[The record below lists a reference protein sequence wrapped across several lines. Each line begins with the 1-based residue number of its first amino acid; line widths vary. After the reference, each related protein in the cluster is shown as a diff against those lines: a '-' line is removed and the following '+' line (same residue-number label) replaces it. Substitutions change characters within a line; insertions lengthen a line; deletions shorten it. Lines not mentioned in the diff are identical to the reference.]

1 MSTITSAAKAFFEA
15 CETGGGWEACEQFC
29 TPDASFSAQSDALAE
44 VTTLQAYTEW
54 MKGLLTF
61 VPDGTYVVKSFAT
74 DEDRQNVTVYAIFT
88 GSHTGEG
95 GPCAPT
101 GKSTKTDY
109 VYSMNFNGDKISH
122 MTKIWNDAWA
132 VRELGWA

>member
-1 MSTITSAAKAFFEA
+1 MSTITSVAEAFFEA
-15 CETGGGWEACEQFC
+15 CETGGGWEVCKQFC
-29 TPDASFSAQSDALAE
+29 TPDASFSAQSDALAD
-44 VTTLQAYTEW
+44 VTTLQAYTDW

-61 VPDGTYVVKSFAT
+61 IPDGSYEVKSFAT
-74 DEDRQNVTVYAIFT
+74 DEERQNVTVYGIFT
-88 GSHTGEG
+88 GTHTGEG

-109 VYSMNFNGDKISH
+109 VYSMSFSDDKISH
-122 MTKIWNDAWA
+122 MTKIWNDGWA

>member
-1 MSTITSAAKAFFEA
+1 MGTITSVAKAFFEA

-29 TPDASFSAQSDALAE
+29 TPDASFSAQSDALSG

-61 VPDGTYVVKSFAT
+61 IPDGGYEVKSFAT
-74 DEDRQNVTVYAIFT
+74 DEERQNVTVYGVFT
-88 GSHTGEG
+88 GTHTGEG

-101 GKSTKTDY
+101 GKSTTTDY
-109 VYSMNFNGDKISH
+109 VYTMHFTGDKISH

>member
-1 MSTITSAAKAFFEA
+1 MSTIMSVAKAFFEA
-15 CETGGGWEACEQFC
+15 CETGGGWDACEQFC
-29 TPDASFSAQSDALAE
+29 TPDASFAAQSDALSN
-44 VTTLQAYTEW
+44 VTTLQGYTDW

-61 VPDGTYVVKSFAT
+61 IPDGSYEVKSFAT
-74 DEDRQNVTVYAIFT
+74 DEERQNVTIYGIFT
-88 GSHTGEG
+88 GTHTGEG

-101 GKSTKTDY
+101 GKRTTTDY
-109 VYSMNFNGDKISH
+109 VYSMSFSGDRISH